1 MKYGLSARI
10 CLQVSAMTA
19 KTPPISND
27 FATATKVL
35 GRVGLVMGTGAGAVA
50 GYTVP
55 HQALHGKGSM
65 AMDAGAVLAGAIAGA
80 IIGRKVF
87 RSIINKV
94 PGEK

>member
-1 MKYGLSARI
+1 MKYGLSSRI
-10 CLQVSAMTA
+10 GLQANAMTT
-19 KTPPISND
+19 KTPSISND
-27 FATATKVL
+27 FDIATKVL
-35 GRVGLVMGTGAGAVA
+35 GRFGLVMGTGVGAVA

-55 HQALHGKGSM
+55 HQALQGKESM